1 MGYSYLFTF
10 AKKNIMSN
18 TIKRADALKEMETRE
33 TTAGKPNYFSIQ
45 FYKKDGE
52 LVSLNR
58 AKVTGL
64 RANMSANRLRGIQAV
79 DAEGNPIGHIY
90 PVSIDNIR
98 TLNSQQVV
106 I

>member
-1 MGYSYLFTF
+1 
-10 AKKNIMSN
+10 MSE
-18 TIKRADALKEMETRE
+18 TIKRADARKQMEIRE
-33 TTAGKPNYFSIQ
+33 TTAGKPLYFSIQ

-64 RANMSANRLRGIQAV
+64 RANMTANRLRGIQVV
-79 DAEGNPIGHIY
+79 DTDGNPIGHIY

-98 TLNSQQVV
+98 TLNSQQIV

>member
-1 MGYSYLFTF
+1 
-10 AKKNIMSN
+10 MSH
-18 TIKRADALKEMETRE
+18 TIKRADALRQMETRE
-33 TTAGKPNYFSIQ
+33 TTQGKPNYFSIQ

-52 LVSLNR
+52 LVSLNH

-64 RANMSANRLRGIQAV
+64 RANMTANRLRGVQAI
-79 DAEGNPIGHIY
+79 DADGNPIGHIY

-98 TLNSQQVV
+98 IFNSQQVV

>member
-1 MGYSYLFTF
+1 
-10 AKKNIMSN
+10 MSS
-18 TIKRADALKEMETRE
+18 TIKRADALRQMETRE
-33 TTAGKPNYFSIQ
+33 TSQGKPNYFSIQ

-52 LVSLNR
+52 LVSINR

-64 RANMSANRLRGIQAV
+64 KADMTANRLRGIQAV
-79 DAEGNPIGHIY
+79 DADGKPIGHIY

-98 TLNSQQVV
+98 MFNDQQVV

>member
-1 MGYSYLFTF
+1 
-10 AKKNIMSN
+10 MSN

-33 TTAGKPNYFSIQ
+33 NSQGKPNYFSIQ

-52 LVSLNR
+52 LVSITR

-64 RANMSANRLRGIQAV
+64 RANMTANRLRGIQAV
-79 DAEGNPIGHIY
+79 DADGNPIGHIY

-98 TLNSQQVV
+98 TVNSQQVV

>member
-1 MGYSYLFTF
+1 
-10 AKKNIMSN
+10 MSN
-18 TIKRADALKEMETRE
+18 TIKRADALREMETRE
-33 TTAGKPNYFSIQ
+33 TTQGQPNYFSIQ

-52 LVSLNR
+52 LVTLLR

-64 RANMSANRLRGIQAV
+64 RADMTANRLRGVQAV
-79 DAEGNPIGHIY
+79 DADGNPTGHIY

-98 TLNSQQVV
+98 MLNDLQVV

>member
-1 MGYSYLFTF
+1 
-10 AKKNIMSN
+10 MSN
-18 TIKRADALKEMETRE
+18 TIKRADALRQMETRE
-33 TTAGKPNYFSIQ
+33 TTAGKPACFSIQ

-79 DAEGNPIGHIY
+79 DTDGNPIGHIY
-90 PVSIDNIR
+90 PVCIDNIR
-98 TLNSQQVV
+98 TFNSQQVV